1 MFINL
6 EHTETQTSLTKRLL
20 GLLVLNKQTNKN
32 FTIKPCVHNTMF
44 SNYECVEKK
53 TREAK
58 QRLCQQLQ
66 DMPTISTNQYSAL
79 KGNLL
84 KWN

>member
-1 MFINL
+1 
-6 EHTETQTSLTKRLL
+6 
-20 GLLVLNKQTNKN
+20 
-32 FTIKPCVHNTMF
+32 MF